1 MSANITLKSQDLN
14 NDWQT
19 VEVFLTKGGVVFH
32 RHALTSSEVKANMY
46 GIVRKFW
53 SKWYCKQ
60 ELILTVSELKMLT
73 EAAAEYADDFR
84 DILFGDEENNNNLKE

>member
-19 VEVFLTKGGVVFH
+19 VEVFLTNGGIVFH
-32 RHALTSSEVKANMY
+32 RHALTSNETKAKMY

-53 SKWYCKQ
+53 NKWYCKQ
-60 ELILTVSELKMLT
+60 ELILTVDELKMLT
-73 EAAAEYADDFR
+73 ETAAEHADEFR
-84 DILFGDEENNNNLKE
+84 DILFGEEEDNKTI